1 MRHTQI
7 RSRQRSSHT
16 LNDDGQTR
24 IEKLRSSWAWD
35 PLDDATM
42 AHRRVLWL
50 AETHWRLR
58 LGSPAHRFII
68 AAEGPA
74 ITEALAK
81 LGRKSSSAQQLWQHC
96 HRHGKVDPD
105 DPSARR

>member
-1 MRHTQI
+1 
-7 RSRQRSSHT
+7 
-16 LNDDGQTR
+16 
-24 IEKLRSSWAWD
+24 
-35 PLDDATM
+35 M

-58 LGSPAHRFII
+58 LGGPAHRFLDII

-81 LGRKSSSAQQLWQHC
+81 LGEEVELSSAAFAALPPSWQ
-96 HRHGKVDPD
+96 G
-105 DPSARR
+105 